1 MDNDLTRSARR
12 KVNDLVSREHLLD
25 ERYSIRD
32 LVDITRLRRSFEE
45 FSKVTGFTTGFVS
58 YPDQEILISTGW
70 RDACTKY
77 HRHCPASAEA
87 CRESNIHLTTCLK
100 NLKELSIKPCGN
112 GLVDGATPVIIR
124 GKHLASVSTGQ
135 VMFEPP
141 DLAFFKRQAKKYGY
155 DVKAYLAAIRQVPV
169 VNKQQFKQVLR
180 YLSSL
185 AVFLAEEGLNAL
197 RVGES
202 EEKYRVLFEGTRDA
216 IIIRDSTGGF
226 LDCNAAALRLFKWRS
241 KDDLASTHP
250 TDFSSAKQ
258 EDGRDSATV
267 FAEHIKQACLD
278 GFCFFEWL
286 IKTRD
291 GTVIPTEVL
300 FSRLEMGGKTVFQ
313 SVVRD
318 ISERKR
324 AEDAVQQSEKE
335 LADFFRTS
343 LLGLLWVKPDGR
355 ILRVNDTALE
365 LLGCTS
371 REVLSKP
378 VSRFHVD
385 PEAVTDLLHRLAK
398 GETLQNCHQ
407 RIRRKD
413 RSIIHVLIDANGLWK
428 NNRLIYSR
436 WFVRD
441 ISRRVELEGEILRIS
456 EREQRRIGHDL
467 HDDLC
472 QQLAGISFLTE
483 TLAKHLP
490 ENSPVFVAEAKGI
503 ARLTQT
509 AMIQAREMASGLSPV
524 PLEAE
529 GLMDALKALAERT
542 KRIFQI
548 DCHFQCEKPVL
559 VPDHTVGIHLYR
571 IAQEAVANSVKH
583 GKAGRIDIGLTAN
596 GSNVVLAVNDN
607 GLGIPVKLRKHKG
620 MGLRIMQYRAGVI
633 GGSLL
638 VQHNPNGG
646 TTVVCTVLN
655 GLMPPKEMRSE

>member
-226 LDCNAAALRLFKWRS
+226 LDCNAAALRLFKWR
-241 KDDLASTHP
+241 
-250 TDFSSAKQ
+250 
-258 EDGRDSATV
+258 
-267 FAEHIKQACLD
+267 FAHRQDPQRGLKL
-278 GFCFFEWL
+278 L
-286 IKTRD
+286 
-291 GTVIPTEVL
+291 
-300 FSRLEMGGKTVFQ
+300 
-313 SVVRD
+313 
-318 ISERKR
+318 RKR
-324 AEDAVQQSEKE
+324 DA
-335 LADFFRTS
+335 
-343 LLGLLWVKPDGR
+343 
-355 ILRVNDTALE
+355 
-365 LLGCTS
+365 
-371 REVLSKP
+371 
-378 VSRFHVD
+378 
-385 PEAVTDLLHRLAK
+385 
-398 GETLQNCHQ
+398 
-407 RIRRKD
+407 IR
-413 RSIIHVLIDANGLWK
+413 N
-428 NNRLIYSR
+428 
-436 WFVRD
+436 
-441 ISRRVELEGEILRIS
+441 
-456 EREQRRIGHDL
+456 
-467 HDDLC
+467 
-472 QQLAGISFLTE
+472 
-483 TLAKHLP
+483 P
-490 ENSPVFVAEAKGI
+490 
-503 ARLTQT
+503 QT
-509 AMIQAREMASGLSPV
+509 RCV
-524 PLEAE
+524 
-529 GLMDALKALAERT
+529 
-542 KRIFQI
+542 
-548 DCHFQCEKPVL
+548 H
-559 VPDHTVGIHLYR
+559 
-571 IAQEAVANSVKH
+571 
-583 GKAGRIDIGLTAN
+583 
-596 GSNVVLAVNDN
+596 
-607 GLGIPVKLRKHKG
+607 
-620 MGLRIMQYRAGVI
+620 
-633 GGSLL
+633 
-638 VQHNPNGG
+638 
-646 TTVVCTVLN
+646 
-655 GLMPPKEMRSE
+655 PPW